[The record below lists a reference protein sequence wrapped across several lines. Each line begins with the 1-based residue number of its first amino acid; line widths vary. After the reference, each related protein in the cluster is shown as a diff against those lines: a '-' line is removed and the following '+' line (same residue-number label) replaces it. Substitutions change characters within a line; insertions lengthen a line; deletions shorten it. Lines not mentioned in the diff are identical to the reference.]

1 MIKHLLMKRACN
13 WCSIMR
19 RVHHRVVP
27 LRWSGGRHR
36 RPFGE
41 EAENQTVISKTS
53 IVLFL
58 ERPHMLR
65 IQQRFSVH
73 HYCYAGSRRSA
84 RTENEENYEEADK
97 ASGIARNI
105 CGVRRRSH

>member
-1 MIKHLLMKRACN
+1 
-13 WCSIMR
+13 
-19 RVHHRVVP
+19 
-27 LRWSGGRHR
+27 
-36 RPFGE
+36 
-41 EAENQTVISKTS
+41 
-53 IVLFL
+53 
-58 ERPHMLR
+58 MLR

-84 RTENEENYEEADK
+84 RTENEENYEEDDK